1 MYMYSTR
8 QTQGITRSRAARV
21 RVRHACDTHAICM
34 GHAWDLHGTRVRF
47 GCDTRAICVRHA
59 CAVQLKRAFRRAAR
73 QSSTSTCTSP
83 CSRLMRSPNLV
94 QCRRPAMRLNLQE
107 GHSYKD
113 IQKRLAEEGISV
125 TVKSLYL
132 LVAKFR
138 QTNSVVDRPRAAV
151 PKILNEEHY
160 REIDSALSE
169 NDELT
174 SRQLCALLT
183 EKHPELSMSLS
194 TVERARRELGWVVTA
209 PKYCQLIREGN
220 KVKRLEWCIKMLETN
235 ERFHDVVFTDESSIQ
250 LETHRRRCYRRKTAP
265 RKLKPRPKHPLKVH
279 VWGGISKREPTNIVI
294 FTGIMTA
301 TRYAQIVEAGLL
313 PFANVYPMGFRFQ
326 QDNDPKHCARYTKKF
341 FETSTLLSSSTN

>member
-1 MYMYSTR
+1 MSA
-8 QTQGITRSRAARV
+8 QHSARARAWTKTYATSV
-21 RVRHACDTHAICM
+21 YISLLAAHAIS
-34 GHAWDLHGTRVRF
+34 
-47 GCDTRAICVRHA
+47 
-59 CAVQLKRAFRRAAR
+59 K
-73 QSSTSTCTSP
+73 SSA
-83 CSRLMRSPNLV
+83 V
-94 QCRRPAMRLNLQE
+94 QCRQPAMRLNLETRARVVHLNQE

-125 TVKSLYL
+125 TVKTLYL
-132 LVAKFR
+132 LVTKFR

-174 SRQLCALLT
+174 SRQLRALLT
-183 EKHPELSMSLS
+183 EKHPELSMLLS

-220 KVKRLEWCIKMLETN
+220 KAKRLEWCRKMLETN
-235 ERFHDVVFTDESSIQ
+235 ERFDDIVFTDESSIQ

-265 RKLKPRPKHPLKVH
+265 RKLKPKPKHPLKVH
-279 VWGGISKREPTNIVI
+279 VWGGISKRGPTNIVI

-301 TRYAQIVEAGLL
+301 TRYTQILEAGLL
-313 PFANVYPMGFRFQ
+313 PFANEYPLGFRFQ
-326 QDNDPKHCARYTKKF
+326 QDNDPKHCARYTRNF
-341 FETSTLLSSSTN
+341 FETNNINWWPTTAEAPI